1 MSKQRDNRYSRNA
14 FRIGIRVEHS
24 FWTYVSCFCSLE
36 NTMKKQFFKM
46 GMAVC
51 AGVLL
56 TQVAWAQPDL
66 NEAPKAD
73 NPPENNRPRRNMQ
86 MNMEERRKAMEDRMR
101 EMLVHVGVNEA
112 ATQDA
117 ILAYVQT
124 DLEAR
129 RPMREQTTK
138 LFKALNGGVTDA
150 QLLALVTDYR
160 AAQEAEKARRE
171 TALQELDAKIH
182 YTQNPR
188 LEAILLLAGLLGDGQ
203 GNMMLMGGGGRGGNG
218 FGGQGGQGMQGNNA
232 QRREQ
237 MQQRMLQRFDKNND
251 GKLDA
256 DEQAAAQ
263 QWRQERR
270 QNRNNAQPNGNAAN
284 DDAPDDAKPEVAE
297 MPGA

>member
-1 MSKQRDNRYSRNA
+1 
-14 FRIGIRVEHS
+14 
-24 FWTYVSCFCSLE
+24 
-36 NTMKKQFFKM
+36 MKKQFLKM

-86 MNMEERRKAMEDRMR
+86 MNMEERKKAMEDRMR

-112 ATQDA
+112 PTQDA

-138 LFKALNGGVTDA
+138 LFRALNGGVTDA

-171 TALQELDAKIH
+171 AALQDLDAKIH

-203 GNMMLMGGGGRGGNG
+203 GSMMFMGGGGAGGRGGQG
-218 FGGQGGQGMQGNNA
+218 FGGQGGQGAQGNNA

-256 DEQAAAQ
+256 DEEAALR
-263 QWRQERR
+263 QWRQERQ
-270 QNRNNAQPNGNAAN
+270 QNRNNRQPADGAPNNNNAAN
-284 DDAPDDAKPEVAE
+284 NDNDADDANPAMAE
-297 MPGA
+297 LPGA

>member
-1 MSKQRDNRYSRNA
+1 
-14 FRIGIRVEHS
+14 
-24 FWTYVSCFCSLE
+24 
-36 NTMKKQFFKM
+36 MKKQFFKM

-73 NPPENNRPRRNMQ
+73 NPPENTRPRRNMQ
-86 MNMEERRKAMEDRMR
+86 MNMEERKKAMEDRMR

-112 ATQDA
+112 PTQDA
-117 ILAYVQT
+117 ILAFVQT

-138 LFKALNGGVTDA
+138 LFRALNGGVTDA

-188 LEAILLLAGLLGDGQ
+188 LEAILLLAGLIGDGQ
-203 GNMMLMGGGGRGGNG
+203 GNMMFMGGGGGGGGGGGRGGQG
-218 FGGQGGQGMQGNNA
+218 FGGQGGAQGGQGAQGAQGDNA

-237 MQQRMLQRFDKNND
+237 MQQRLLQRFDKNND

-256 DEQAAAQ
+256 DEEAAMR
-263 QWRQERR
+263 QWRQERQ
-270 QNRNNAQPNGNAAN
+270 QNRNNNGQPNPDGANAAN
-284 DDAPDDAKPEVAE
+284 NVAPNDANPAMAGLPNA
-297 MPGA
+297 